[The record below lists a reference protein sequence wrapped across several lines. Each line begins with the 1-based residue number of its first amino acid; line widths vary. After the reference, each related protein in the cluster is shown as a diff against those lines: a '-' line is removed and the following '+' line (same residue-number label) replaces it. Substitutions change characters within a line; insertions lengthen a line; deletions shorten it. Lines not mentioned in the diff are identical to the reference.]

1 MHSTPSPMA
10 GVVAPLTMPQDEM
23 KEVTVVE
30 STVTSFYDLNS
41 LITFYLPVKVS

>member
-1 MHSTPSPMA
+1 MA